1 VALRCVV
8 AESSSGRQVAQAIPV
23 PTGDGWERAEMAP
36 LPAGAYRLTVTGA
49 AEIEPVADVFAVVA
63 R

>member
-1 VALRCVV
+1 
-8 AESSSGRQVAQAIPV
+8 
-23 PTGDGWERAEMAP
+23 MAP

-49 AEIEPVADVFAVVA
+49 PEIEPVADVFAVLA